1 MNHAHRSGRHP
12 APAQAGTPFPL
23 RTLAV
28 ALMLSFAASSQAG
41 PAGGVVAA
49 GNASIAVTGARTTIT
64 QTTQN
69 AAINWQSFGIAAG
82 ESVQFAQPNS
92 SSVALN
98 RVLGANPSAIFGDL
112 SANGKVFLINPNGVL
127 FGAGSTVNVGG
138 LVASTLGLADADF
151 MAGQYRFS
159 SPGRGAV
166 VNEGTIRAD
175 GGSVA
180 LLGTTV
186 SNQGVISARLGSVVL
201 AGGNA
206 ITLDWGGDGL
216 LGVKVDQG
224 AVDALVTN
232 GGLIQADGGRVV
244 MTTQAA
250 GSLLST
256 VVNNTGVIQART
268 LENRNGT
275 ILLLGDMQG
284 GTANVA
290 GTLDASAPNGGNGG
304 FIETSAAH
312 VNVASDVRIT
322 TAAPLGVTGTWLIDP
337 ADFVIAPL
345 GGNITGPTLSGQLVT
360 SSVVITTTAGPGPGN
375 GDIVVNDAVSW
386 NGAAAPGASTTLTLN
401 AVGSVNIN
409 RPITAVD
416 GNLVVCCGADVRVD
430 VAGPIT
436 ATRGSVLLSA
446 GRDLFLNGAVTV
458 TDGNLTVCA
467 AHDVNINSSITV
479 TNGTIDPV
487 RSLGLSRGL
496 VISAG
501 NGANGPGVNG
511 GTVFFN
517 PINPATVTAAP
528 TTIFYN
534 PVSYAAPTDFAINII
549 GTAPTQFMFVFPQVL
564 DKTFNP
570 GDTSAIL
577 SGFKSTPVSGL
588 VPANVALVA
597 GPLATANFATD
608 AVGVGKNVTFSGFSL
623 TQAPI
628 VPGGAGSNFALPVSC
643 CAPLV
648 GNTTGNIMAA
658 VVVPPPPPPP
668 PP

>member
-1 MNHAHRSGRHP
+1 MNHAHRTGRQP
-12 APAQAGTPFPL
+12 APAQAVTPFAL

-49 GNASIAVTGARTTIT
+49 GSASIAVTGARTTIT

-98 RVLGANPSAIFGDL
+98 RVLGANPSAIFGNL

-138 LVASTLGLADADF
+138 LVASTLGLSDADF

-180 LLGTTV
+180 LLGTNV

-250 GSLLST
+250 GNLLST

-268 LENRNGT
+268 ILNRAGS
-275 ILLLGDMQG
+275 IMLSGDMQS
-284 GTANVA
+284 GTVSAG
-290 GTLDASAPNGGNGG
+290 GTLDVSGAGVGQSGG
-304 FIETSAAH
+304 
-312 VNVASDVRIT
+312 
-322 TAAPLGVTGTWLIDP
+322 
-337 ADFVIAPL
+337 
-345 GGNITGPTLSGQLVT
+345 
-360 SSVVITTTAGPGPGN
+360 SV
-375 GDIVVNDAVSW
+375 
-386 NGAAAPGASTTLTLN
+386 TLTGHHVGIFSGHIDASGN
-401 AVGSVNIN
+401 AG
-409 RPITAVD
+409 
-416 GNLVVCCGADVRVD
+416 
-430 VAGPIT
+430 
-436 ATRGSVLLSA
+436 
-446 GRDLFLNGAVTV
+446 
-458 TDGNLTVCA
+458 
-467 AHDVNINSSITV
+467 
-479 TNGTIDPV
+479 
-487 RSLGLSRGL
+487 
-496 VISAG
+496 
-501 NGANGPGVNG
+501 G
-511 GTVFFN
+511 GTVL
-517 PINPATVTAAP
+517 V
-528 TTIFYN
+528 
-534 PVSYAAPTDFAINII
+534 
-549 GTAPTQFMFVFPQVL
+549 G
-564 DKTFNP
+564 
-570 GDTSAIL
+570 GDYL
-577 SGFKSTPVSGL
+577 
-588 VPANVALVA
+588 
-597 GPLATANFATD
+597 
-608 AVGVGKNVTFSGFSL
+608 GKN
-623 TQAPI
+623 AD
-628 VPGGAGSNFALPVSC
+628 VPNASATYMS
-643 CAPLV
+643 ADS
-648 GNTTGNIMAA
+648 TITA
-658 VVVPPPPPPP
+658 
-668 PP
+668 